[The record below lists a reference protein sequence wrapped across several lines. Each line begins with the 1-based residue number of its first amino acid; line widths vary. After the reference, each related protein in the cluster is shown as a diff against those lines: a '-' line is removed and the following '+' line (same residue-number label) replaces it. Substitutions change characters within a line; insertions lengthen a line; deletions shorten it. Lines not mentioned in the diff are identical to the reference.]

1 MPKYLF
7 TLFYVFPSFDACLL
21 FIPLVSLL
29 LRRYLKPHT
38 CSQNQCNCC
47 ELICPSLS
55 THREQLPPGTCRTA
69 SQQPGRLS
77 SSLAIDSRQSLD
89 FLALTETWI
98 HTRQHSQ
105 PFASPTHPGLLAEG
119 CECVCVGGGLYLPKV
134 EIISLPTASL
144 GKSCQSQ
151 YATGHLFPS
160 CSDSTM
166 DRTHGVAWNKSVS

>member
-1 MPKYLF
+1 MPKYLL

-21 FIPLVSLL
+21 SNPLASLL

-38 CSQNQCNCC
+38 CSQNQCHCC

-77 SSLAIDSRQSLD
+77 SSLSIDSRQSLD

-105 PFASPTHPGLLAEG
+105 PFPSPTHPGLLAEG
-119 CECVCVGGGLYLPKV
+119 CECVCVGGLISPQSGDYLFTHSLTWEELP
-134 EIISLPTASL
+134 ISVCHRALVPILFTFYHGSHTRGSL
-144 GKSCQSQ
+144 EQIC
-151 YATGHLFPS
+151 
-160 CSDSTM
+160 
-166 DRTHGVAWNKSVS
+166 V